1 MDAPRIR
8 EKHGP
13 EWRIQQDLIK
23 FLKARG
29 WLVEVTQGNM
39 FQKGFPDLFIS
50 HPRFGQRWIDVKNPV
65 SYTFTKDQRRKWP
78 IWEKYEVGIWILV
91 GANDDEYDKLFK
103 PPNWREYWKPK
114 WDEEPTVDE
123 LMDELCNENWEEL

>member
-1 MDAPRIR
+1 MDKPRIR

-13 EWRIQQDLIK
+13 EWKIQQDLIK
-23 FLKARG
+23 FLRARG

-50 HPRFGQRWIDVKNPV
+50 HPKYGQRWIDVKNPV

-78 IWEKYEVGIWILV
+78 VWAEYGVGIWILV
-91 GANDDEYDKLFK
+91 GANDDEYDKLFTS
-103 PPNWREYWKPK
+103 PNWKDYWKPK
-114 WDEEPTVDE
+114 WDEEPTVDDLMAE
-123 LMDELCNENWEEL
+123 LENENWEEL

>member
-1 MDAPRIR
+1 MDKPHIR

-13 EWRIQQDLIK
+13 EWKIQQDLIK
-23 FLKARG
+23 FLRARG

-50 HPRFGQRWIDVKNPV
+50 HPKYGQRWIDVKNPV

-78 IWEKYEVGIWILV
+78 VWAEYGVGIWILV
-91 GANDDEYDKLFK
+91 GANDDEYDKLFTS
-103 PPNWREYWKPK
+103 PNWKDYWKPK
-114 WDEEPTVDE
+114 WDEEPTVDDLMAE
-123 LMDELCNENWEEL
+123 LENENWEEL